1 MISVIKNG
9 DTNLK
14 GTKVTPQ
21 VLQQLT
27 SFPGLKSDSVKCY
40 GSMSFSYNA
49 NFIPIH
55 HQLGTE
61 IAIKTLFWTWVNE
74 NEYILVITIV
84 TNKILKTS
92 FQT

>member
-9 DTNLK
+9 DANLR

-27 SFPGLKSDSVKCY
+27 SFPGLKSNSVKRC
-40 GSMSFSYNA
+40 A

-55 HQLGTE
+55 QLGTE
-61 IAIKTLFWTWVNE
+61 IGSKTLFFWTWVNE
-74 NEYILVITIV
+74 NEYILAITIV
-84 TNKILKTS
+84 TITRY
-92 FQT
+92 